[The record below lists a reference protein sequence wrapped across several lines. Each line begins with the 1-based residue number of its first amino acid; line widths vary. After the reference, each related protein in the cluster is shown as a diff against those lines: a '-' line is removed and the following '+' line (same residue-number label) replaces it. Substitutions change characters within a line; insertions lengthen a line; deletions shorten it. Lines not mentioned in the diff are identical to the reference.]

1 MAHNRAV
8 RKIPRAVALLVPL
21 PVVALLGSVTGG
33 FATNFVRVPRVS
45 QLATYRPDI
54 ITEIVAR
61 DGSTIARYAIERRV
75 LVSRAAIP
83 AVVRNAIVATEDKNF
98 FRHGGVDL
106 PRTFSAL
113 VANVQQGGY
122 AQGGSTLTQQL
133 ARAIFLSPNKTLS
146 RKINEALVAFEIER
160 RYSKDQIL
168 TMYANEIYLG
178 HGNYGVEAA
187 CRYYFG
193 KGVKDVTLAE
203 AALLAGIVQR
213 PEDQSPFR
221 NPSLARARRSTALRR
236 MRASGYIT
244 EAERGAADA
253 EPLPTAPFLPESIIG
268 PYFCEEIRQYLER
281 TYGEKDLY
289 RRGLRVESTLD
300 PDLQAWSEEALGWG
314 LRQISRRHG
323 FHKPRNLAA
332 EGYRSLES
340 YVDPSWE
347 GARIVEGVSLRGVVT
362 RLTPGGA
369 DVRIGGQSLPL
380 PNATVAWTGAGSAAK
395 ILRVGDL
402 VTATVQKAKDGS
414 LVLALD
420 QEPREQGAV
429 LILENASGAI
439 RAMVGG
445 SDWTQ
450 SKFNRATQALR
461 QAGSAFKPFVYLTA
475 LEQGYTAAD
484 TVFDG
489 PLSIVIDP
497 RQPPYRPS
505 NYDGKFHGIVTFR
518 RALEHSYNI
527 PAVRVA
533 RMVGLSKI
541 IETAHRLGVRQE
553 LHAYPS
559 LALGA
564 FEVSLFELASA
575 YSVFANQGLAFTPYL
590 IERITDSNGDVLEQ
604 THPDPREVE
613 SPQTSYQLLQI
624 LRGVTQRGTA
634 ASASQLKLHIA
645 GKTGTTNDFTDAWF
659 VGMTPR
665 YTIGVWVGNDQK
677 TQTIG
682 KGADGA
688 RTALPIWIRILQ
700 KMKDHSRIDPQED
713 FEVPPNIVFTPV
725 DYETGLKATTDSP
738 LPVLES
744 FVSGSQPT
752 EEWNAHSQ
760 EISKLPWSLQQPFY
774 VPKKGEAE
782 EDTAPPVP
790 TPHPPR

>member
-1 MAHNRAV
+1 VRTARRAL
-8 RKIPRAVALLVPL
+8 ALILPLV
-21 PVVALLGSVTGG
+21 VVAFLGSVAGS

-61 DGSTIARYAIERRV
+61 DGSTIARYAIERRI
-75 LVSRAAIP
+75 LISRAAIP

-98 FRHGGVDL
+98 FDHGGVDL
-106 PRTFSAL
+106 PRTLSAL
-113 VANVQQGGY
+113 VANLQQGGY

-146 RKINEALVAFEIER
+146 RKVNEALVAFEIER

-193 KGVKDVTLAE
+193 KSVKDVSLAE

-221 NPSLARARRSTALRR
+221 NPTLARARRSTALRR
-236 MRASGYIT
+236 MQAAGYIT
-244 EAERGAADA
+244 DAERRAADA
-253 EPLPTAPFLPESIIG
+253 EPLPASPSLPESIVG
-268 PYFCEEIRQYLER
+268 PYFCEEVRQYLEK

-300 PDLQAWSEEALGWG
+300 PELQAWSEEALGWG

-323 FHKPRNLAA
+323 FHRPRNLAE
-332 EGYRSLES
+332 EGYHSLES
-340 YVDPSWE
+340 YVDPSWDGARLSE
-347 GARIVEGVSLRGVVT
+347 GAVVRALVT
-362 RLTPGGA
+362 RVTAAGA
-369 DVRIGGQSLPL
+369 EVRVGKETLAL
-380 PNATVAWTGAGSAAK
+380 PNSAAAWTGSTPAK
-395 ILRVGDL
+395 ILKTGDL
-402 VTATVQKAKDGS
+402 VIATVQKARDGA

-439 RAMVGG
+439 RAMTGG
-445 SDWTQ
+445 SDWTT
-450 SKFNRATQALR
+450 SKFNRAIQALR

-475 LEQGYTAAD
+475 LDQGYTAAD

-489 PLSIVIDP
+489 PLSIVIDEH
-497 RQPPYRPS
+497 QPPYRPS

-518 RALEHSYNI
+518 KALEHSYNV

-533 RMVGLSKI
+533 RMVGLANV
-541 IETAHRLGVRQE
+541 IETAHRLGVHQE

-564 FEVSLFELASA
+564 FEVSLLELVSA
-575 YSVFANQGLAFTPYL
+575 YSVFANQGLAFSPYL
-590 IERITDSNGDVLEQ
+590 IERITDANGDVLEQ
-604 THPDPREVE
+604 THPDAREVE
-613 SPQTSYQLLQI
+613 NPQAAFQLLQI
-624 LRGVTQRGTA
+624 LRGVTQRGTG
-634 ASASQLKLHIA
+634 ASAAKLKLNIA

-665 YTIGVWVGNDQK
+665 YTIGVWVGNDLK

-700 KMKDHSRIDPQED
+700 AMKDHGRIDPQED
-713 FEVPPNIVFTPV
+713 FDVPPNIVFTPV
-725 DYETGLKATTDSP
+725 DYETGLKATPDTP
-738 LPVLES
+738 LPVLEA

-752 EEWNAHSQ
+752 EEWNPRSQ

-774 VPKKGEAE
+774 VPKKGEAP
-782 EDTAPPVP
+782 EDAAAEP
-790 TPHPPR
+790 TPAKKQ